1 MRKSIEPGGG
11 VAAPPKLGLRSTA
24 ALPFLESVPAG
35 AAQLKEPNTKDRKF
49 IERRSSRREEAHFKG
64 GKENAERRVRAS

>member
-49 IERRSSRREEAHFKG
+49 EDVVKS
-64 GKENAERRVRAS
+64 AEQAAVLVLVY